1 MRAKTLMTLTLSILL
16 IAPSAYAQ
24 RSASVTAKVPFAFNV
39 AEKVLPAGEYKFSQ
53 SPGAAAITVRSSDGK
68 EAAMALI
75 LTRMAAGIHT
85 TAQDSHV
92 VFDKVGNSYFLSEI
106 WVSGMDGY
114 VLNVTKEMHEHAI
127 VDTVE

>member
-1 MRAKTLMTLTLSILL
+1 MRTKMLMMLTLSVLL
-16 IAPSAYAQ
+16 IAASASAQ
-24 RSASVTAKVPFAFNV
+24 RAVSMSAKVPFAFTV
-39 AEKVLPAGEYKFSQ
+39 AGKVLPAGDYKFSQ
-53 SPGAAAITVRSSDGK
+53 SPGAAAITVRSADGK
-68 EAAMALI
+68 ESAIALI

-106 WVSGMDGY
+106 WVPGMDGY

-127 VDTVE
+127 FDASE